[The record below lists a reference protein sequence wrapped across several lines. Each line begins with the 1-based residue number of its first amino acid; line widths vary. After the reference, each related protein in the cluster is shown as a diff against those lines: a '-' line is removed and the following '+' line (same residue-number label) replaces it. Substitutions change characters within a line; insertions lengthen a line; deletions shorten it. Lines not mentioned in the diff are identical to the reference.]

1 MPLNALNG
9 LCDSSSRFVAK
20 HVWLRCGMCTGWVGA
35 AMGAATVGAA
45 VGAAA
50 LAHAAPAGPRQRGMC
65 SGRGGAGLGAA
76 TVPVPAT
83 VVPVVVVVVAVV
95 TVVATA
101 EARKQDRLA
110 TGPTEPPRLETAP
123 AGRAG
128 GTAAVLSAYKLAA
141 AASDDVVGANALMSR
156 RSRPGP
162 GPGDAKA
169 AGDCSPGTVLVVAG
183 LSASGGGVAPNI
195 AW

>member
-1 MPLNALNG
+1 
-9 LCDSSSRFVAK
+9 
-20 HVWLRCGMCTGWVGA
+20 MCTGWVGA
-35 AMGAATVGAA
+35 AVGAATVGAIA

-76 TVPVPAT
+76 TVPVPVPAT
-83 VVPVVVVVVAVV
+83 VVPVVVVVVVAVV

-128 GTAAVLSAYKLAA
+128 GTTAVLSAYKLAA

-156 RSRPGP
+156 RSSPGP